1 MERSNQNGLW
11 LTELVSLF
19 VDQSGVKPN
28 TNRNL
33 LACVFPALGS
43 RRHEFL
49 LQGSEFF
56 ICFFGGCWDWS
67 ELSIKLLRFY
77 RFFFTAGCVFLK
89 AMNRSACLLS
99 FLNLLTF
106 YPSQN
111 NHLKDIWHIL
121 HFFRRINEE
130 DASSL
135 AFDGERWNSLHDQW
149 PRELHTRFTIL
160 TWGSSGGI
168 VKLCLLQS
176 WRQSRNCYHFV
187 AFRNL
192 IALWFSLT
200 CKTLSGLG

>member
-43 RRHEFL
+43 RWHEFL
-49 LQGSEFF
+49 LQGSDFF

-67 ELSIKLLRFY
+67 ELSIKFLRFY

-111 NHLKDIWHIL
+111 NHLKDIQSNPAISKSQGKWKKFEIAGL
-121 HFFRRINEE
+121 RNNRGSVKGKGKSKGIR
-130 DASSL
+130 SS
-135 AFDGERWNSLHDQW
+135 FE
-149 PRELHTRFTIL
+149 
-160 TWGSSGGI
+160 
-168 VKLCLLQS
+168 
-176 WRQSRNCYHFV
+176 
-187 AFRNL
+187 
-192 IALWFSLT
+192 IAGTSN
-200 CKTLSGLG
+200 

>member
-11 LTELVSLF
+11 LTEVVSLF
-19 VDQSGVKPN
+19 VDQSGVKAN

-43 RRHEFL
+43 RWHEF
-49 LQGSEFF
+49 FAPRIWF
-56 ICFFGGCWDWS
+56 
-67 ELSIKLLRFY
+67 FY
-77 RFFFTAGCVFLK
+77 RFFCTAGCVFLK

-99 FLNLLTF
+99 LLNLLTF

>member
-11 LTELVSLF
+11 LTEVGSLF

-43 RRHEFL
+43 RWHEFL
-49 LQGSEFF
+49 LQGSDFF

-99 FLNLLTF
+99 LLNLLTF

-121 HFFRRINEE
+121 HFFRRIRS
-130 DASSL
+130 ARPIISK
-135 AFDGERWNSLHDQW
+135 G
-149 PRELHTRFTIL
+149 PY
-160 TWGSSGGI
+160 WGQKIGVCRGNQTHGHGSCTG
-168 VKLCLLQS
+168 
-176 WRQSRNCYHFV
+176 
-187 AFRNL
+187 
-192 IALWFSLT
+192 
-200 CKTLSGLG
+200 